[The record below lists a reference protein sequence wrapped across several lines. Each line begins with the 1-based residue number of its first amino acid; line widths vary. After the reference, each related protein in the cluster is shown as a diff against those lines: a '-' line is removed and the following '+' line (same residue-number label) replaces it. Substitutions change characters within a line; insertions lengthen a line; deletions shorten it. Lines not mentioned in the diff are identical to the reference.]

1 MTLPLL
7 SNRIFR
13 ILLIVSSAACSA
25 FAQTERTDDSLV
37 PDFQADVTPIFTKYC
52 AGCHNQ
58 DEVNGEFIITSWES
72 IQAGGEN
79 GPVIVAGNSEQSRLI
94 QLMTGQEE
102 PIMPPEDEPAP
113 TDNDIAVVK
122 AWIDAGAKRPA
133 EISLPQQNNQTAST
147 TPLNTPALAASL
159 AAKPITAVAYSS
171 LGKFAAVA
179 RYQTVELVSAD
190 SLAEIR
196 RWDNHPGKVQ
206 AVAFANQDS
215 KLFAAS
221 GVTGLQGEV
230 RIWDLAS
237 GKLAKTLTGHRDV
250 VYTMALSPDETM
262 LATGSYDRN
271 ILLWDVRTG
280 RVVRELSGH
289 NGAIYDLAFSPDGQV
304 LVSASADATVKV
316 WSVATGERLDT
327 LSQPLKEQYSV
338 DISPDGQRI
347 IAAGEDNRIRQ
358 WQLVSTNQPKINPLL
373 IARFG
378 HEGAIQRVRYS
389 ADGRRIVSLAS
400 DRTLKVWN
408 AETLTQ
414 LHAYERQPE
423 DAQSLA
429 LTPDGNFA
437 LVGRMNGSLERFD
450 LRFEVPPI
458 SPSDATG
465 AEANASSP
473 EADVVNESAEISDFT
488 EQEPNNNAKLANSVE
503 LPVIISG
510 VIAKE
515 TDGQA
520 MAEDWFRFNASA
532 GQAIMVEVNA
542 ARDGSP
548 LDSHIEIRTS
558 HGLPIPQIKL
568 QAVRDSYFTFRGKDS
583 STVGDFRLHNWEEMQ
598 LNQYLYANGEVVKLF
613 HYPRGPDS
621 GFNVYPNFG
630 SRFGFFGTTPIAHAL
645 NEPCYIVQPL
655 SPAETVIPNGLPV
668 FTLHYENDDDSRRQW
683 GADSRLQFVAPTD
696 GEYTVRIKDARDFA
710 GDDFRYKL
718 TLRTARP
725 DFQVRFTSPS
735 IEVSQ
740 GAGRKFE
747 VQLDRMDG
755 FDQRVRLEVTNV
767 PDGISVTSPIV
778 IEAGHLRAWG
788 VVWVDENC
796 ELDSENA
803 KSITVNA
810 TAVINGRHVSK
821 ELGPLG
827 ELKLNN
833 ESPKLSVEL
842 VAEVPNDA
850 ATQTLSIRPGT
861 TVTANVRI
869 QRLDASGP
877 ISFGKE
883 DAVVNSAHGVFVDN
897 TGLNGVL
904 IPPDQTE
911 RTIFITAEPWVQPA
925 ERWVFVESEGYGN
938 AVSQPIRLQI
948 LPCE

>member
-1 MTLPLL
+1 M
-7 SNRIFR
+7 
-13 ILLIVSSAACSA
+13 
-25 FAQTERTDDSLV
+25 
-37 PDFQADVTPIFTKYC
+37 
-52 AGCHNQ
+52 
-58 DEVNGEFIITSWES
+58 
-72 IQAGGEN
+72 
-79 GPVIVAGNSEQSRLI
+79 
-94 QLMTGQEE
+94 
-102 PIMPPEDEPAP
+102 
-113 TDNDIAVVK
+113 VK

-133 EISLPQQNNQTAST
+133 EIALSQQNNQTAST
-147 TPLNTPALAASL
+147 SSLNTPALPASL

-171 LGKFAAVA
+171 HGKFAAVA

-196 RWDNHPGKVQ
+196 RWDDHPGKVH

-215 KLFAAS
+215 QLLAAS
-221 GVTGLQGEV
+221 GVTGSRGEV
-230 RIWDLAS
+230 RIWNLAS
-237 GKLAKTLTGHRDV
+237 GKLAKTLSGHRDV
-250 VYTMALSPDETM
+250 IYAMALSPNQTT

-271 ILLWDVRTG
+271 ILLWDVQTG
-280 RVVRELSGH
+280 QIVRELSGH

-338 DISPDGQRI
+338 DISPDGQHI

-358 WQLVSTNQPKINPLL
+358 WQLVSIDTPQINPLL

-378 HEGAIQRVRYS
+378 HEGAIQRIRYS

-414 LHAYERQPE
+414 LHAYERQPD
-423 DAQSLA
+423 DAQSLT

-450 LRFEVPPI
+450 LRFEVPPV

-465 AEANASSP
+465 AEADASSS
-473 EADVVNESAEISDFT
+473 EDNVASESAEIREFT
-488 EQEPNNNAKLANSVE
+488 EQEPNDNAELANSVE
-503 LPVIISG
+503 LPVTISG
-510 VIAKE
+510 IIANE
-515 TDGQA
+515 ADDQA
-520 MAEDWFRFNASA
+520 MAEDWFRFSANA

-548 LDSHIEIRTS
+548 LDSHIEIRTA
-558 HGLPIPQIKL
+558 HGQPIPQIKL

-655 SPAETVIPNGLPV
+655 SPAESVVPNGLPV

-683 GADSRLQFVAPTD
+683 GADSRLQFVARTS

-710 GDDFRYKL
+710 GDDFRYQL

-725 DFQVRFTSPS
+725 NFQVRFMSPS
-735 IEVSQ
+735 IEVNP

-755 FDQRVRLEVTNV
+755 FDGEVRLDVTNV

-778 IEAGHLRAWG
+778 IEAGHQRAWG
-788 VVWVDENC
+788 LLWADENC
-796 ELDSENA
+796 QLENDNA
-803 KSITVNA
+803 KSITVTA
-810 TAVINGRHVSK
+810 TANVNGRHVIK
-821 ELGPLG
+821 ELGSLG
-827 ELKLNN
+827 EVKVKDAA
-833 ESPKLSVEL
+833 PKLSVEL
-842 VAEVPNDA
+842 AAQSPNSA
-850 ATQTLSIRPGT
+850 ATQTLTIRPGT
-861 TVTANVRI
+861 TVTAKVRI
-869 QRLDASGP
+869 QRMDANGP

-883 DAVVNSAHGVFVDN
+883 DALVNSAHGVFVDN

-925 ERWVFVESEGYGN
+925 ERWVFVESEGHGN
-938 AVSQPIRLQI
+938 AVSQPILLQI
-948 LPCE
+948 LPGE